1 MNAVRSHFTWTH
13 YRLLL
18 RITIKIKRNFYEAE
32 STKNNWSSRQL
43 ERQINSQL
51 YDWLLLSSKP
61 LDVLSISR
69 IEES

>member
-51 YDWLLLSSKP
+51 YERLLLSSNP
-61 LDVLSISR
+61 SDV
-69 IEES
+69 